1 MPKRP
6 WVLQRPL
13 YKSHAAHL
21 EPVRVCEP
29 AVPDSLLREMRT
41 FFPTAAHE
49 YRLDMTYEETHQ
61 GCAKPEN
68 VAIFKKFKR
77 LQIAGLLRPKVGDDL
92 YWTAERSGHVVLTDL
107 GRFYLKLVND
117 GRI

>member
-1 MPKRP
+1 
-6 WVLQRPL
+6 
-13 YKSHAAHL
+13 
-21 EPVRVCEP
+21 VRACEP
-29 AVPDSLLREMRT
+29 AVPDFLLREIPT

-49 YRLDMTYEETHQ
+49 YPLDMTYEETNH

-68 VAIFKKFKR
+68 VVIFKKFKR

-107 GRFYLKLVND
+107 GRFYLLLVND